1 MIDIIKECEG
11 AKRIGIS
18 GHVRPDGDAISS
30 SLALRKYLLNAFP
43 DATVDVILSNPI
55 PTIFD
60 DEAGYDEIKRDY
72 SEDVSYDVYFALD
85 CNRERLG
92 DAGKYFDAAGKRI
105 NIDHHESNKEGVGDV
120 NEVNPDISSTCELLY
135 TLFDKKYMDADVARC
150 LYTGMV
156 TDTGVFQYS
165 CTSPD
170 TMRRAAD
177 LMEYGFDFSRLIQ
190 RSFYEKTYL
199 QSQILGR
206 CLMES
211 VRFMDGKCVVSWID
225 RKTEDFYQVSSKDFE
240 GIVSQLRNIRGV
252 DVSIFMYE
260 ESNQTYKV
268 SMRSSEKVNVA
279 KIAEKFGGG
288 GHARAAGCTMSGTV
302 YDCVNNISKHIEK
315 QLEAA
320 SDDEGTN
327 A

>member
-120 NEVNPDISSTCELLY
+120 NEVDPDISSTCELLY

-177 LMEYGFDFSRLIQ
+177 LMEYGFDFPRLIQ

-302 YDCVNNISKHIEK
+302 YDCVNNLSKHIEK
-315 QLEAA
+315 QLE
-320 SDDEGTN
+320 SISEDGETN

>member
-1 MIDIIKECEG
+1 MLDIIRECEG

-30 SLALRKYLLNAFP
+30 CLALRKYLLNAFP
-43 DATVDVILSNPI
+43 EAEVDVNLENPI

-60 DEAGYDEIKRDY
+60 GEAGYELIRRDFP
-72 SEDVSYDVYFALD
+72 DGVSYDVYFALD

-92 DAGKYFDAAGKRI
+92 SAGKYFDAAGKRI

-120 NEVNPDISSTCELLY
+120 NAIEPDISSTCELLY
-135 TLFDKKYMDADVARC
+135 TLFDKKYVDRETAIC
-150 LYTGMV
+150 IFTGMV

-165 CTSPD
+165 CTSPE
-170 TMRRAAD
+170 TMRRAAE
-177 LMEYGFDFSRLIQ
+177 LMEYGFDHSSLIQ
-190 RSFYEKTYL
+190 RAFYEKTYL
-199 QSQILGR
+199 QTQILGR

-225 RKTEDFYQVSSKDFE
+225 RKTQDFYQVTSKDFE

-260 ESNQTYKV
+260 TENQEYKV

-279 KIAEKFGGG
+279 QIAVRFGGG

-302 YDCVNNISKHIEK
+302 YDCVNNLSKYIDK
-315 QLEAA
+315 QLNAGP
-320 SDDEGTN
+320 EG

>member
-11 AKRIGIS
+11 AAKIGIS
-18 GHVRPDGDAISS
+18 GHIRPDGDAISS
-30 SLALRKYLLNAFP
+30 CLALKKYLNNALP
-43 DATVDVILSNPI
+43 SAEVSVYLENPI

-60 DEAGYDEIKRDY
+60 DEAGYSEIIREF
-72 SEDVSYDVYFALD
+72 EDGLTFDVYFSLD

-92 DAGKYFDAAGKRI
+92 IFGQYFDTAKKRI
-105 NIDHHESNKEGVGDV
+105 NIDHHESNKKGVGDV
-120 NEVNPDISSTCELLY
+120 NEVQPEISSTCELLY
-135 TLFDKKYMDADVARC
+135 VLFDKKYMDTDIARC

-170 TMRRAAD
+170 TMRVAAD
-177 LMEYGFDFSRLIQ
+177 LMTYGFDFSALIQ
-190 RSFYEKTYL
+190 RCFYEKTYL

-211 VRFMDGKCVVSWID
+211 VKFMDGKCVVSWVD
-225 RKTEDFYQVSSKDFE
+225 RKTQEFYGVTSKDFE

-260 ESNQTYKV
+260 TVNQEYKV
-268 SMRSSEKVNVA
+268 SLRSSEKVNVA
-279 KIAEKFGGG
+279 KIAERYGGG
-288 GHARAAGCTMSGTV
+288 GHARAAGCNMTGTV
-302 YDCVNNISKHIEK
+302 YDCVNNLSKYIEK
-315 QLEAA
+315 QLVGAPEDEA
-320 SDDEGTN
+320 DN

>member
-30 SLALRKYLLNAFP
+30 CLALKKYLKNAMP
-43 DATVDVILSNPI
+43 DTVVEVYLENPI

-60 DEAGYDEIKRDY
+60 DEAGYDEII
-72 SEDVSYDVYFALD
+72 SEFPDGIVFDVYFSLD

-92 DAGKYFDAAGKRI
+92 GTGKYFDSAKKRI
-105 NIDHHESNKEGVGDV
+105 NIDHHESNKKGVGDV
-120 NEVNPDISSTCELLY
+120 NEVEPEISSTCELLY
-135 TLFDKKYMDADVARC
+135 KLFDKKYMDADIARC

-170 TMRRAAD
+170 TMRAAAD
-177 LMEYGFDFSRLIQ
+177 LMTYGFDFSSLIQ
-190 RSFYEKTYL
+190 RCFYERTYL

-211 VRFMDGKCVVSWID
+211 VRFMNERCVVSWVD
-225 RKTEDFYQVSSKDFE
+225 KKTQEFYGVSSKDFE

-260 ESNQTYKV
+260 TVNQEYKV
-268 SMRSSEKVNVA
+268 SLRSSEKVNVA
-279 KIAEKFGGG
+279 KIAEKYGGG
-288 GHARAAGCTMSGTV
+288 GHARAAGCNMTGTV
-302 YDCVNNISKHIEK
+302 YDCVNNLSKYIEK
-315 QLEAA
+315 QLDA
-320 SDDEGTN
+320 SSKETDGD

>member
-18 GHVRPDGDAISS
+18 GHIRPDGDAISS

-105 NIDHHESNKEGVGDV
+105 NIDHHESNREGVGDV

-177 LMEYGFDFSRLIQ
+177 LMEYGFDFPRLIQ

-302 YDCVNNISKHIEK
+302 YDCVNNLSKHIEK

>member
-18 GHVRPDGDAISS
+18 GHIRPDGDAISS

-105 NIDHHESNKEGVGDV
+105 NIDHHESNKEGVGEV
-120 NEVNPDISSTCELLY
+120 NEVDPDISSTCELLY

-177 LMEYGFDFSRLIQ
+177 LMEYGFDFPRLIQ

-225 RKTEDFYQVSSKDFE
+225 RKTQDFYQVSSKDFE

-302 YDCVNNISKHIEK
+302 YDCVNNLSKHIEK